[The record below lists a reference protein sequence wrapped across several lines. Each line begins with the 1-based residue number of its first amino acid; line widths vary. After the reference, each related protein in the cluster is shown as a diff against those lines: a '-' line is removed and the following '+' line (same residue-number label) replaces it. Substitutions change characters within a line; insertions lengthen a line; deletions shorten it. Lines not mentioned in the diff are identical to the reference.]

1 MPALPTSL
9 QELKLNDNLLQGLQ
23 HSSFRGSGFGQP
35 PGAGTKRARP
45 EQPGR
50 PWKVAGEGRVCPG
63 QPGWKTKEGAP
74 AWESGLGLHGSS
86 SRKLP
91 IGLQSFAVGSGAPL
105 PTYPAGLSQLLTLE
119 VEGNQ
124 LHDGNISPLAFQSLH
139 NLLYLRLDRNRL
151 RTIPP
156 GLPASLQV
164 SWETRVWEKQH
175 CGPMTIVVQ

>member
-1 MPALPTSL
+1 M
-9 QELKLNDNLLQGLQ
+9 
-23 HSSFRGSGFGQP
+23 
-35 PGAGTKRARP
+35 
-45 EQPGR
+45 
-50 PWKVAGEGRVCPG
+50 
-63 QPGWKTKEGAP
+63 
-74 AWESGLGLHGSS
+74 
-86 SRKLP
+86 
-91 IGLQSFAVGSGAPL
+91 VGSGAPL

-124 LHDGNISPLAFQSLH
+124 LHDGNISPLAFQPLH

-164 SWETRVWEKQH
+164 SWETRGWEKQH